1 MSGTPRW
8 IDRSRDAPTQRPAD
22 LVHGADDR
30 PGGLQ
35 ALALSLQ
42 QVAVQ
47 SVYWLV
53 PVLAATA
60 FGLGPQEAM
69 GFMCMTLVA
78 CAVGAVLHGFK
89 RGPVGSGY
97 ALPNVPSPTFLG
109 AYLLAAGSGA
119 TLGAAGASLIVAS
132 LLALGLFLS
141 MPRLLGLIPP
151 ELTGVVVF
159 MIGVSLLPR
168 AGALALRDIDA
179 GLPEA
184 MSLALLL
191 ASLAVT
197 VVAAILRWPLA
208 RFAVILGG
216 VLGTGV
222 VAALM
227 VGHPEARA
235 LVSDE
240 PWFALPSPVLPAFGQ
255 VTWGLVLPFFIAAFC
270 CVPSWLGDMLTY
282 QRGTDASWVRPDMA
296 PLRRGMVAGYLA
308 AGVSGLLGGF
318 GTTTSSACVGLSV
331 ATRSYSRRATY
342 LGAALLLALAC
353 SPRLVSIFVLL
364 PGPVAAAM
372 LVFVSSV
379 MLAGGTTLMA
389 SRVLDSRRA
398 ACVGLGLA
406 AGLLALGNSAQL
418 GPYLPASLL
427 EPVTLA
433 FTVAFFLHLST
444 LHLVGRRIQAD
455 VDLRADPG
463 SAIDLLVEK
472 TAGAWGLR
480 RKTADAVRHGL
491 VEIAEILAARGLARA
506 ALVLRHDD
514 GRVRVRVS
522 HEGVMLP
529 APSSRPLAD
538 DVLGDTLAQESFAM
552 WMATREALDCVRQQR
567 DPQSTVELE
576 YRD

>member
-1 MSGTPRW
+1 MSGRLPW
-8 IDRSRDAPTQRPAD
+8 IDRSRDAPIQRPVD

-53 PVLAATA
+53 PGLAATA
-60 FGLGPQEAM
+60 FGMNPQQTM
-69 GFMCMTLVA
+69 GLICMTLVG
-78 CAVGAVLHGFK
+78 CAAGAVLHSLK

-97 ALPNVPSPTFLG
+97 ALPNVPSPIFLG
-109 AYLLAAGSGA
+109 AYLFAAGSGA
-119 TLGAAGASLIVAS
+119 TLGAAGAALVVAS

-141 MPRLLGLIPP
+141 LPRLLGLIPP

-179 GLPEA
+179 GLPEG
-184 MSLALLL
+184 MSIALLL

-197 VVAAILRWPLA
+197 VVAAIARWPLA

-227 VGHPEARA
+227 VGHPEAKA

-255 VTWGLVLPFFIAAFC
+255 ITWSLVVPFFIAAFC

-308 AGVSGLLGGF
+308 TGVSGLLGGF
-318 GTTTSSACVGLSV
+318 GTSTSSACVGLSV
-331 ATRSYSRRATY
+331 ATRAYSRRATY

-353 SPRLVSIFVLL
+353 SPRLISIFVLL

-379 MLAGGTTLMA
+379 MLAGGATLMA

-398 ACVGLGLA
+398 ACVGLGLS
-406 AGLLALGNSAQL
+406 AGLLALGNPVQL
-418 GPYLPASLL
+418 SHYLPAALL
-427 EPVTLA
+427 APVTLA
-433 FTVAFFLHLST
+433 FTVAFSLHLAT
-444 LHLVGRRIQAD
+444 LHLVRRRVEAD
-455 VDLRADPG
+455 IDFQTNAG
-463 SAIDLLVEK
+463 SAIDVLVDK

-480 RKTADAVRHGL
+480 HKTAEAIRHAL
-491 VEIAEILAARGLARA
+491 VEVAEILAARGLARA
-506 ALVLRHDD
+506 TLALRYDD
-514 GRVRVRVS
+514 GRVRARFS
-522 HEGVMLP
+522 HEGAMLP
-529 APSSRPLAD
+529 APSPHPSAQ
-538 DVLGDTLAQESFAM
+538 DVLGDVLAQESFAM
-552 WMATREALDCVRQQR
+552 WMATRESLDCVRQQR
-567 DPQSTVELE
+567 EGRSTIELE